1 MINLNK
7 RIKITLTGYAPQ
19 FSCRIQ
25 CQYYNTNFYR
35 TKMSL
40 NQMYKTKYAG
50 KGSIFAMH
58 SFKAVRC

>member
-7 RIKITLTGYAPQ
+7 RIKITLTGYEPQ
-19 FSCRIQ
+19 VSLCLTSV
-25 CQYYNTNFYR
+25 CYNTNFYR

-40 NQMYKTKYAG
+40 KQMYKTKYAG
-50 KGSIFAMH
+50 KGCICAMH

>member
-7 RIKITLTGYAPQ
+7 RIKITLTEYITQIDGKPHK
-19 FSCRIQ
+19 
-25 CQYYNTNFYR
+25 YYNTNFYR

-40 NQMYKTKYAG
+40 KQMYKNKYAG
-50 KGSIFAMH
+50 KGCICAMH

>member
-7 RIKITLTGYAPQ
+7 IIKITLTEYITQIDGNPHK
-19 FSCRIQ
+19 
-25 CQYYNTNFYR
+25 YYNTNFYR

-40 NQMYKTKYAG
+40 KQMYKNKYAG
-50 KGSIFAMH
+50 KGCICAMH